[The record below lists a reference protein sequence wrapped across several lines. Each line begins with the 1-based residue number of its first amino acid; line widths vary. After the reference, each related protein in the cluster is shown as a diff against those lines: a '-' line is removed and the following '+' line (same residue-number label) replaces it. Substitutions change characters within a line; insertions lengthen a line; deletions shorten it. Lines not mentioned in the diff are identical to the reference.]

1 MKKENLVNYIKME
14 NKMRMKAMSKNT
26 ITDDEREAM
35 EAAVEAGRAVIDEL
49 AAAEEPKTMDDFK
62 NMLDARIDELSQSL
76 SEKIKEVESQD
87 KLQKVSVNYLNS
99 ANSIHDFAEALRE
112 TRQTQN
118 WCAAWSKKLTKN
130 GITFE
135 TDAEALGYIP
145 EAVKGL
151 IQDSFEKTFPWFA
164 KLKRVNAK
172 NYIIR
177 WNTADQ
183 MDETSRAKGHKRGD
197 AKVQEVIN
205 LDAKQVLGK
214 AIYKIIHVDNEII
227 WNDDNSLISYIVSES
242 TSQWVFEAC
251 LTILVGDG
259 RSSASPDLRVMGL
272 EPILRSVSDK
282 FVTVFTRNSSTYPD
296 IIDQLVSCAS
306 AVRVNGE
313 NDKMMFMSQQNLDT
327 ARRMVASS
335 TGSPVYIKNE
345 ELADMIGVREIIA
358 TDMLGTSAEAICLSA
373 NAYVVVGGLE
383 PRFASQEDLDNNVVK
398 YRFENFIG
406 GAMEK
411 PLGASVLLPE

>member
-1 MKKENLVNYIKME
+1 MNKKLKNKIENYIKTV
-14 NKMRMKAMSKNT
+14 NTLRTKAMSKNT
-26 ITDDEREAM
+26 ITDEERTAM
-35 EAAVEAGRAVIDEL
+35 ESAIEASRAILDEL
-49 AAAEEPKTMDDFK
+49 AAAEEDKTMDDFK
-62 NMLDARIDELSQSL
+62 NMLDARIDELKQSIA
-76 SEKIKEVESQD
+76 EKEDARRQELAAAESRD
-87 KLQKVSVNYLNS
+87 YLKS
-99 ANSIHDFAEALRE
+99 ANSIHDFADALRE

-118 WCAAWSKKLTKN
+118 WLAAWSKKLTKN
-130 GITFE
+130 NITFE

-183 MDETSRAKGHKRGD
+183 TDETSRAKGHKRGE

-227 WNDDNSLISYIVSES
+227 WNDDNSLINYVVEES
-242 TSQWVFEAC
+242 TTQWVYEAC
-251 LTILVGDG
+251 LSILVGDG
-259 RSSASPDLRVMGL
+259 RSSGSPDLRVMGL
-272 EPILRSVSDK
+272 EPILRSATDK
-282 FVTVFTRNSSTYPD
+282 FVTVFTRDSNEEL
-296 IIDQLVSCAS
+296 IDQLVACAS
-306 AVRVNGE
+306 AVKVNGD
-313 NDKMMFMSQQNLDT
+313 NDKMMFMSQQNLDA
-327 ARRMVASS
+327 ARRIVASS
-335 TGSPVYIKNE
+335 TSSPVYIKNE

-358 TDMLGTSAEAICLSA
+358 NDMLGTSAEAICVSA
-373 NAYVVVGGLE
+373 KAYVIVGGFE
-383 PRFASQEDLDNNVVK
+383 PKFASQEDLDYNVVK

-411 PLGASVLLPE
+411 PHGASVLLPE